1 MYTSIMHV
9 RERRRM
15 DQFATAS
22 VLWSKIRQEKAQ
34 EQQMTIIDNGCQ
46 FFVKRNLAVFSG
58 GNGLWSV
65 LVLPSQSNLIFMH
78 F

>member
-1 MYTSIMHV
+1 MLVFFLSWDLLFFKLHYHTVEGLVFVLLYTFFLLKRMYTSIMHV

-34 EQQMTIIDNGCQ
+34 EPTTDE
-46 FFVKRNLAVFSG
+46 R
-58 GNGLWSV
+58 
-65 LVLPSQSNLIFMH
+65 
-78 F
+78 